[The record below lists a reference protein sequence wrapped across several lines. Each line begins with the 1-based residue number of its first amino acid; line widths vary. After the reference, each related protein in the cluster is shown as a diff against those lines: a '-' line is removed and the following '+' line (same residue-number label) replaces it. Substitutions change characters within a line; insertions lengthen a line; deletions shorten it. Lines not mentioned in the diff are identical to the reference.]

1 MGNLGFTLNSL
12 VLATSNVND
21 RIFGLDAQMLGAALF
36 VIVNVLLLIT
46 LLSYLLYLPV
56 KKFMADRS
64 NKIETN
70 IRESATNRENA
81 EALKADYEAKLK
93 NINKEADEILA
104 EARKKAIVREDEIIR
119 EAKAEAE
126 RIMHRA
132 HLEIEREKEQAKD
145 DMRKEII
152 EVATLM
158 ASKFV
163 ANSMDVKTKDALIEE
178 TLNDMGDS
186 TWLN

>member
-1 MGNLGFTLNSL
+1 MGNIGLT
-12 VLATSNVND
+12 VSNFILTADAAKD
-21 RIFGLDAQMLGAALF
+21 RIFGLDAQALYQALF
-36 VIVNVLLLIT
+36 TMANVLLLFGVLGYFLFI
-46 LLSYLLYLPV
+46 PA
-56 KKFMADRS
+56 KKFMEKRTQRIKANIS
-64 NKIETN
+64 EAEYKNKT
-70 IRESATNRENA
+70 A
-81 EALKADYEAKLK
+81 EQLKADYEEKLK

-104 EARKKAIVREDEIIR
+104 EARKKAIAREDEIIH
-119 EAKAEAE
+119 EARDEAH
-126 RIMHRA
+126 RIMNRA

-163 ANSMDVKTKDALIEE
+163 AGSMDNKTRDALIDE
-178 TLNDMGDS
+178 TINNMGDN